1 MSEVVTWNDLGEE
14 PPVMM
19 QAPLVSLLLVDG
31 GLEGKT
37 HFWIFF
43 WMGKTHTILHYSTF
57 DDIQSLTI
65 WCSLL
70 LQ

>member
-19 QAPLVSLLLVDG
+19 QALVLVDG

-37 HFWIFF
+37 HFCFF
-43 WMGKTHTILHYSTF
+43 FGWEKRHNFTLFYV
-57 DDIQSLTI
+57 
-65 WCSLL
+65 
-70 LQ
+70 

>member
-43 WMGKTHTILHYSTF
+43 WMGETHTQFYI
-57 DDIQSLTI
+57 IQRLMISKA
-65 WCSLL
+65 
-70 LQ
+70 